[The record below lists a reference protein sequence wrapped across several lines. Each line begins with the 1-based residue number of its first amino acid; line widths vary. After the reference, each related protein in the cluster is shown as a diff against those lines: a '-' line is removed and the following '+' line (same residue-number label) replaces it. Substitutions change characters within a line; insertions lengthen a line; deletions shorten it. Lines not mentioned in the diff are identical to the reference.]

1 MITTG
6 GNDFSLPYD
15 FDGIEAENVTV
26 DIIEPPK
33 IDLEKNQPRDVKTQK
48 QDETKEIAPKTGCNC
63 SFSKTC
69 CWRWTW
75 ISFLCIAFLVCLF
88 FATFYALVV
97 HNI

>member
-48 QDETKEIAPKTGCNC
+48 QRARRRSRGEKRIGDK
-63 SFSKTC
+63 
-69 CWRWTW
+69 
-75 ISFLCIAFLVCLF
+75 
-88 FATFYALVV
+88 
-97 HNI
+97 